1 MIRNSKY
8 RKTLLIIE
16 ILSVIIESK
25 LTNHKEFDVSKKLN
39 TSKKKGKVAKFKSIV
54 LKGHQI
60 LSTIN
65 QAKYEKEHKEITEE
79 NKRKF
84 QEAWEEKY
92 GKDIKGRLPL
102 DLFEGD
108 K

>member
-25 LTNHKEFDVSKKLN
+25 LTNHKEFDVSKK
-39 TSKKKGKVAKFKSIV
+39 KGKVAKFKSIV

-65 QAKYEKEHKEITEE
+65 QVKYEKEHKEITEE